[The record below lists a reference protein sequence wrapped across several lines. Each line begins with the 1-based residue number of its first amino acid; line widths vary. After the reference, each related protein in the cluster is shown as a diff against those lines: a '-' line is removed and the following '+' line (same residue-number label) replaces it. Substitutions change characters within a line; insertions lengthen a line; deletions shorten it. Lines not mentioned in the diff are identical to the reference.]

1 MVDKQPE
8 KGFSKICYY
17 ELLEVDRKADKAVIK
32 KVMKLLILFFCR
44 PTTNSQ

>member
-32 KVMKLLILFFCR
+32 KVIQLLI
-44 PTTNSQ
+44 